1 MNLAGLIV
9 ISEDRRRLWAAAKRE
24 IRRVGWVGFLDV
36 VAFRLFSRLRLRAS
50 EQRWTHQ
57 QLDRLRTEYP
67 ADLDRVPRVVVASPN
82 SAEARNFLEAIKP
95 DIVIARCKFILKPEI
110 FGVARTGT
118 FAIHPGICPEYR
130 NAHGCFWAL
139 ARRDVGRVGMTLLK
153 IDNGIDT
160 GAMYLQAGCVVDEL
174 ADSHIVIQYR
184 AVLEN
189 LDRIAVV
196 LIDLARGRRV
206 EAIATAGRKSAAWGQ
221 PRLTAYVRWKR
232 AARRSKSHATRVA
245 AVS

>member
-1 MNLAGLIV
+1 
-9 ISEDRRRLWAAAKRE
+9 
-24 IRRVGWVGFLDV
+24 
-36 VAFRLFSRLRLRAS
+36 
-50 EQRWTHQ
+50 
-57 QLDRLRTEYP
+57 
-67 ADLDRVPRVVVASPN
+67 
-82 SAEARNFLEAIKP
+82 
-95 DIVIARCKFILKPEI
+95 
-110 FGVARTGT
+110 
-118 FAIHPGICPEYR
+118 
-130 NAHGCFWAL
+130 
-139 ARRDVGRVGMTLLK
+139 
-153 IDNGIDT
+153 
-160 GAMYLQAGCVVDEL
+160 MYLQAGCVVDEL